1 MPNTK
6 LLHCESKRG
15 TEALNVAG
23 PFGNAYGQSSCRTN
37 HTAYAMCNGDIMSG
51 IESVPSAY
59 LSIGF
64 LAILGIIM
72 PLTNFLIT
80 WVVRPKVDPARPH
93 ITKSYL
99 LEGYEVDHSLY
110 PRRLTTFECGSEPV
124 GDAMIQFHFQYY
136 WYAIIFLV
144 FDVAFMFLVLGG
156 MVVGNATSSELAE
169 NSRGT
174 AVEDAKMAMMILAI
188 FFSTMSAGV
197 WYVFRKRGRIYI

>member
-1 MPNTK
+1 
-6 LLHCESKRG
+6 
-15 TEALNVAG
+15 
-23 PFGNAYGQSSCRTN
+23 
-37 HTAYAMCNGDIMSG
+37 MSG
-51 IESVPSAY
+51 LESVRSAY

-64 LAILGIIM
+64 LTVVGIIM

-93 ITKSYL
+93 VTRSYL
-99 LEGYEVDHSLY
+99 LEGYERDHSLY

-124 GDAMIQFHFQYY
+124 GEAMIQFHFQYY

-156 MVVGNATSSELAE
+156 MVASDATATDVVDREA
-169 NSRGT
+169 
-174 AVEDAKMAMMILAI
+174 AVARATYALTILGI
-188 FFSTMSAGV
+188 FFATMSLGV

>member
-1 MPNTK
+1 MGEK
-6 LLHCESKRG
+6 
-15 TEALNVAG
+15 
-23 PFGNAYGQSSCRTN
+23 
-37 HTAYAMCNGDIMSG
+37 MSG
-51 IESVPSAY
+51 LESVPSAY

-64 LAILGIIM
+64 LTVLGIIM

-80 WVVRPKVDPARPH
+80 WVVRPRVDPARPH
-93 ITKSYL
+93 ITRSYL
-99 LEGYEVDHSLY
+99 LEGYERDHSLY

-156 MVVGNATSSELAE
+156 MVASDATAQDVVDRTGAVERATSALLTLGA
-169 NSRGT
+169 
-174 AVEDAKMAMMILAI
+174 
-188 FFSTMSAGV
+188 FFATMSLGV

>member
-1 MPNTK
+1 
-6 LLHCESKRG
+6 
-15 TEALNVAG
+15 
-23 PFGNAYGQSSCRTN
+23 
-37 HTAYAMCNGDIMSG
+37 MSG
-51 IESVPSAY
+51 LESVPSAY

-64 LAILGIIM
+64 LTIVGIIM

-93 ITKSYL
+93 ITRSYL
-99 LEGYEVDHSLY
+99 LEGYERDHSLY

-124 GDAMIQFHFQYY
+124 GEAMIQFHFQYY

-156 MVVGNATSSELAE
+156 MVASDATAPGIDAGDRTAAVERATSALLTLGA
-169 NSRGT
+169 
-174 AVEDAKMAMMILAI
+174 
-188 FFSTMSAGV
+188 FFATMSLGV

>member
-1 MPNTK
+1 
-6 LLHCESKRG
+6 
-15 TEALNVAG
+15 
-23 PFGNAYGQSSCRTN
+23 
-37 HTAYAMCNGDIMSG
+37 MSG
-51 IESVPSAY
+51 LESVPSAY

-64 LAILGIIM
+64 LTVVGIIM

-93 ITKSYL
+93 ITRSYL
-99 LEGYEVDHSLY
+99 LEGYERDHSLY

-124 GDAMIQFHFQYY
+124 GEAMIQFHFQYY

-156 MVVGNATSSELAE
+156 MVASDATAAGVVD
-169 NSRGT
+169 RDG
-174 AVEDAKMAMMILAI
+174 AVARATDALTILGI
-188 FFSTMSAGV
+188 FFATMSLGV

>member
-1 MPNTK
+1 
-6 LLHCESKRG
+6 
-15 TEALNVAG
+15 
-23 PFGNAYGQSSCRTN
+23 
-37 HTAYAMCNGDIMSG
+37 MSG
-51 IESVPSAY
+51 LESVPSAY

-64 LAILGIIM
+64 LTVVGIIM

-93 ITKSYL
+93 ITRSYL
-99 LEGYEVDHSLY
+99 LEGYERDHSLY

-124 GDAMIQFHFQYY
+124 GEAMIQFHFQYY

-156 MVVGNATSSELAE
+156 MVASDATAQGGAGLDD
-169 NSRGT
+169 
-174 AVEDAKMAMMILAI
+174 AVARATDALVTLGI
-188 FFSTMSAGV
+188 FFATMSLGV

>member
-1 MPNTK
+1 M
-6 LLHCESKRG
+6 
-15 TEALNVAG
+15 
-23 PFGNAYGQSSCRTN
+23 
-37 HTAYAMCNGDIMSG
+37 
-51 IESVPSAY
+51 PSAY

-64 LAILGIIM
+64 LTVVGIIM

-93 ITKSYL
+93 VTRSYL
-99 LEGYEVDHSLY
+99 LEGYERDHSLY

-124 GDAMIQFHFQYY
+124 GEAMIQFHFQYY

-156 MVVGNATSSELAE
+156 MVASDATAQDVVDREA
-169 NSRGT
+169 
-174 AVEDAKMAMMILAI
+174 AVARATDALTVLGI
-188 FFSTMSAGV
+188 FFATMSLGV

>member
-1 MPNTK
+1 
-6 LLHCESKRG
+6 
-15 TEALNVAG
+15 
-23 PFGNAYGQSSCRTN
+23 
-37 HTAYAMCNGDIMSG
+37 MSG
-51 IESVPSAY
+51 LESVPSAY

-64 LAILGIIM
+64 LTVVGIIM

-93 ITKSYL
+93 VTRSYL
-99 LEGYEVDHSLY
+99 LEGYERDHSLY

-124 GDAMIQFHFQYY
+124 GEAMIQFHFQYY

-156 MVVGNATSSELAE
+156 MVASDATATDVVDREAAAA
-169 NSRGT
+169 RAT
-174 AVEDAKMAMMILAI
+174 DALTILGI
-188 FFSTMSAGV
+188 FFATMSLGV